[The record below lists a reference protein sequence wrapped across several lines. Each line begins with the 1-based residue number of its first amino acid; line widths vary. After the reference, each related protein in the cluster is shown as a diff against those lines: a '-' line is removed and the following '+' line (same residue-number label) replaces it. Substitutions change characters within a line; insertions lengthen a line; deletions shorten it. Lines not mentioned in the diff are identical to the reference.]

1 MSASP
6 SPFARLGAALR
17 SFGGGLTGLVYP
29 ELCLGC
35 EGRLGDTD
43 LPVCPTCLRGLPRA
57 GDDIAGLLAGAPVRR
72 AVALWTFDPRGT
84 VRRVQHALKYGGRPR
99 LGAPLGRLLGRAYTE
114 AAGTRPDLVVPV
126 PLARLRFLERGYNQ
140 AEGLAEGVADAIGAA
155 VERDVL
161 VRSRDTQRQA
171 TLSKAL
177 RRQNVEGVFALA
189 PGVEVAGWR
198 VLLVDDV
205 TTTGATLA
213 AAARPL
219 AEAGATVDVAALAIA
234 GA

>member
-35 EGRLGDTD
+35 EGRIGESD
-43 LPVCPTCLRGLPRA
+43 LPVCTSCLRGLPFA
-57 GDDIAGLLAGAPVRR
+57 QNDGIADLLAETPIDR
-72 AVALWTFDPRGT
+72 AVALWTFDPGGT

-140 AEGLAEGVADAIGAA
+140 AEGLAEGVGDAIGAA

-177 RRQNVEGVFALA
+177 RRQNV
-189 PGVEVAGWR
+189 
-198 VLLVDDV
+198 
-205 TTTGATLA
+205 
-213 AAARPL
+213 
-219 AEAGATVDVAALAIA
+219 
-234 GA
+234 